1 MLASGNDLDSKRE
14 RYNLAPASNRIFAR
28 LIDFLFMLSFSI
40 GFACLVFF
48 TDSGFKGNISSFN
61 VTEPYRY
68 FIFVIT
74 ISICFFNYFVILPYF
89 WNGQTLGLKVFK
101 LAIINVVFSHFITN
115 IWKRELLVWIINSF
129 INLLF
134 GTTLFIIGSIKG
146 YEISNQIIKNMYQY
160 DTSFQYFP
168 ISLIFTTL
176 YMLSAMLLIFVLFS
190 VIINSKKQCL
200 IDKISNTVTVKKIDV
215 SGSDK
220 QNDNFNKK
228 RELPKR
234 YFNLPGVILD
244 NPNEEINGEEN

>member
-1 MLASGNDLDSKRE
+1 MWASGNDLNSKRE

-134 GTTLFIIGSIKG
+134 GTTLC
-146 YEISNQIIKNMYQY
+146 
-160 DTSFQYFP
+160 
-168 ISLIFTTL
+168 
-176 YMLSAMLLIFVLFS
+176 MLSAMLLIFVLFS

-244 NPNEEINGEEN
+244 NPNEEMNGEEN